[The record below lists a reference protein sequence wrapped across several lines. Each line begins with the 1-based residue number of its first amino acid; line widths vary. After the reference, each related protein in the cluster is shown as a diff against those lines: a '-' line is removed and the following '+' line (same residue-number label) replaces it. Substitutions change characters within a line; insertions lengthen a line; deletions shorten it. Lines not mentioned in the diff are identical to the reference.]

1 MTPPLL
7 GAALILASLVAGTL
21 YARWWAAPIS
31 IGRHRADASLPPVEA
46 LVETLAR
53 CPVCRHDTRHA
64 ITRVHGEHICRG
76 CGAIN
81 HHVGEAAL

>member
-7 GAALILASLVAGTL
+7 GAALILASLVAGTWL
-21 YARWWAAPIS
+21 ARWWATPIT
-31 IGRHRADASLPPVEA
+31 IGRHRATATRPPVEA
-46 LVETLAR
+46 LVETTAR
-53 CPVCRHDTRHA
+53 CRVCRRETRHA